1 MKLEIEVVR
10 RRFSVTQ
17 GQADVLV
24 NGQKVIS
31 FGDNIQIVKD
41 GQTYYGEKIGDWASV
56 TPDSAFIKG
65 LLWHPYDMVYHYSD
79 LVKHILE
86 KE

>member
-10 RRFSVTQ
+10 RRSSVTQ

-31 FGDNIQIVKD
+31 FGDTIQIVKD

-56 TPDSAFIKG
+56 IPDGAFIKG
-65 LLWHPYDMVYHYSD
+65 LLWHPYDKVYHYSD

>member
-1 MKLEIEVVR
+1 MKLEIKVVR
-10 RRFSVTQ
+10 RRSSVTQ
-17 GQADVLV
+17 GLADVYV
-24 NGQKVIS
+24 NGEKVIS
-31 FGDNIQIVKD
+31 FGDTIEIIRD
-41 GQTYYGEKIGDWASV
+41 GDTYYGEKIGGWASK

-65 LLWHPYDMVYHYSD
+65 LLWHPYDKVYHYSD